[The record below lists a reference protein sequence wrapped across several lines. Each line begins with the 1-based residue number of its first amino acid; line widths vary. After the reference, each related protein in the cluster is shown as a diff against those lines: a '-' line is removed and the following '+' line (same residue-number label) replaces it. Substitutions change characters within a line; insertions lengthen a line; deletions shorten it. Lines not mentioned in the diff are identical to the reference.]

1 MIGKKIRGFKFDSRP
16 NFGYP
21 ISMNKYIG
29 KIGTIIELGNSDTY
43 KVEFDDD
50 SWYYPKDLC
59 LQHLV
64 EEENTKDKYKEIE
77 FAEWLAQNHYI
88 LNNLENNIC
97 WWKNEYEEEN
107 SALLYSKFL
116 SEKTNDSIVE
126 SIIKQFKERSNVG
139 INKYG
144 VTLDRTD
151 LTRLEWINHAQ
162 QEAMDMI
169 LYLEKLKTYEK

>member
-1 MIGKKIRGFKFDSRP
+1 MIGKKIKGFKFESTI
-16 NFGYP
+16 GYYFNP
-21 ISMNKYIG
+21 VMNHYIG
-29 KIGTIIELGNSDTY
+29 EIGEI
-43 KVEFDDD
+43 DDE
-50 SWYYPKDLC
+50 STNCYRIRFISSSFWYPKYLC

-64 EEENTKDKYKEIE
+64 
-77 FAEWLAQNHYI
+77 
-88 LNNLENNIC
+88 
-97 WWKNEYEEEN
+97 EEEN

-126 SIIKQFKERSNVG
+126 SIIEQFKERSNIG

-151 LTRLEWINHAQ
+151 LTRLEWLNHAQ